1 MELPYLEPLHVLPA
15 DFPAEPEL
23 PEGCRE
29 IKIQDDPIN
38 VTLKTN
44 VVYAEKDGMP
54 LHLHVFMPTK
64 GAADPTKYPLIIYI
78 TGSAWL
84 PQDMDQMIPDL
95 CAFAKRGYCIASVQY
110 RPSVVAPF
118 PAQIEDTKTA
128 MRFMRLHAEEYHA
141 DVTRTAY
148 FGASSGGHTALFC
161 GFTGDDSPLPD
172 LYPEYSC
179 ASDVIVDWF
188 GPTDFPVMNTRPSLM
203 DHVQPNSPEG
213 LVLGRVN
220 VRGNME
226 KAAEANPRLRL
237 SAEKDT
243 PPVLMMHG
251 DRDILVPF
259 HQSIL
264 VYNRLRELHKDV
276 EFYKLLDASHGFN
289 GFQSTAAYDLVDE
302 FLRRKLRI
310 T

>member
-1 MELPYLEPLHVLPA
+1 MELPYLEPLHVAPEV
-15 DFPAEPEL
+15 FPAEPEL

-29 IKIQDDPIN
+29 IRICDDPLN
-38 VTLKTN
+38 VSLKTN
-44 VVYAEKDGMP
+44 IVYAEKDGMP

-64 GAADPTKYPLIIYI
+64 GAADASKYPLVIYI

-95 CAFAKRGYCIASVQY
+95 CAFSKRGYCVASVQY
-110 RPSVVAPF
+110 RPSAVAPF
-118 PAQIEDTKTA
+118 PAQIEDVKTA
-128 MRFMRLHAEEYHA
+128 MRFMRLHAAEYHA
-141 DVTRTAY
+141 DVTKTAY

-161 GFTGDDSPLPD
+161 GITGDSEILPAA
-172 LYPEYSC
+172 YPEYSC
-179 ASDVIVDWF
+179 SADAVVDWF
-188 GPTDFPVMNTRPSLM
+188 GPTDFPLMNTRPSAM
-203 DHVQPNSPEG
+203 DHVKPTSPEG
-213 LVLGRVN
+213 LLLGGVN
-220 VRGNME
+220 VPENAE
-226 KAAEANPRLRL
+226 KADKANPRFYL
-237 SAEKDT
+237 SGEKAT
-243 PPVLMMHG
+243 PPVLIMHG

-264 VYNRLRELHKDV
+264 IYERLRELRKDV